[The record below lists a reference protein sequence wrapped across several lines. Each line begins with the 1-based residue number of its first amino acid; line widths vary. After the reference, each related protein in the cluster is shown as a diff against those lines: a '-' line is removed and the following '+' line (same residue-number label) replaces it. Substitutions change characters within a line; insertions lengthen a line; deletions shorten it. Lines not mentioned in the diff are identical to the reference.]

1 MSTLSELIQKT
12 IKRLSQVPGK
22 GTQLFAED
30 KIAEIIQDTFDMVMA
45 EAWWP
50 NYMKWTTF
58 VLDGTTGV
66 STTNLGVGDTSLTAP
81 IKDFGDI
88 RVIHRDKFRKLVQT
102 PLDVQPSLL
111 SGTTPIYME
120 ALFDND
126 EKVVQV
132 WPATATGTLYMHAR
146 IHPGMLTADTEI
158 RLDDTLLINGAA
170 WDFMEDDGA
179 NPSASAKFQTKF
191 EARLKQM
198 KKKMDNV
205 PIQLGPSADIDIP
218 DQWFVT

>member
-1 MSTLSELIQKT
+1 MTIVSDLIQST

-30 KIAEIIQDTFDMVMA
+30 KIAEILQDTFDMVMA

-66 STTNLGVGDTSLTAP
+66 STTNLGIGDTDLTAP
-81 IKDFGDI
+81 IRDFGDI
-88 RVIHRDKFRKLVQT
+88 RVIHRDKTRILLQT
-102 PLDVQPSLL
+102 PLDIQPSLL
-111 SGTTPIYME
+111 VGTTPIYME
-120 ALFDND
+120 ALFNDD

-146 IHPGMLTADTEI
+146 IHPGQLNNDTDV
-158 RLDDTLLINGAA
+158 RLDRQLMINGTA

-179 NPSASAKFQTKF
+179 NPAAASKFQTKF

-205 PIQLGPSADIDIP
+205 PIQLGPSAEVDVP
-218 DQWFVT
+218 DQWFVS